1 MARLVLCTLALLAA
15 SGLADPIKKVPHKVA
30 DPEFVQHQVD
40 VWHLF
45 YHVHEPI
52 HNPEL
57 QVIVNTWDLEKNID
71 HCTNVTAVK
80 LYAELIEK
88 DLLLPR
94 SVPFSVLEYS
104 HRFEAKV
111 LYNVLYS
118 AKDFSTLYKT
128 AVYLRNKV
136 NEGLFV
142 YTLSVVL
149 LHRPDTQGIVVPPI
163 FEVFP
168 SYFHNAEIMTTA
180 QRVNTHDKR
189 MIEHY
194 PSTYVWD
201 DNVVI
206 RWNSTTW
213 PYFYDDVLN
222 YFTHDVNLNAFY
234 YNLHLLY
241 PSWLGN
247 EATPLVKDRRGEL
260 FWFYHKQILAR
271 YYMERLSNGLGEI
284 PELGLDVVQQ
294 GYVPDI
300 TYHNGVQF
308 PVRPNHFSLDQ
319 PEFVQAI
326 TKIVDYEHRVR
337 EAIDK
342 GYALNHLGE
351 HINLRTPEAIDVL
364 GRIVEANVDSPNP
377 YYYKDFI
384 SIWKTVL
391 GNTVGHRHQ
400 YHNGLVPL
408 VVPSVLEHYQ
418 TALRDPA
425 FYMIYKRVLGLFT
438 SWQKYLPAYK
448 HEELALPSVVIKS
461 VEVDKLVTYFEHT
474 YVNVTNHLHMNK
486 HESKEVVDDV
496 SVLVQRPQL
505 NHKVF
510 TVRVNVKS
518 DVAKTVAVK
527 FFLAPKYDSKGY
539 EIPLHVNT
547 ENFYMLDYFLYE
559 LPVGECVIKRESTE
573 NLFTIKG
580 WSSAYEVYEKAYNA
594 MHGKGQFVIDQT
606 HRMDGF
612 PDHLVLPKG
621 RVGGMP
627 FVLLVHI
634 SEYHPAKVPYG
645 SNFDPAV
652 SLGLGSGARVLSD
665 ERFGFPLDRP
675 LYQWQVDDVSNI
687 YLQDVYITHK
697 PVPEVVVPH
706 VA

>member
-1 MARLVLCTLALLAA
+1 MARLVLCTLALLAT
-15 SGLADPIKKVPHKVA
+15 SGLADPIKKIPQKVA

-40 VWHLF
+40 IWHLF

-52 HNPEL
+52 HQPEL

-71 HCTNVTAVK
+71 HYTNVTAVK

-111 LYNVLYS
+111 LYDVFYS

-142 YTLSVVL
+142 YVLSVVL
-149 LHRPDTQGIVVPPI
+149 LHRPDTQGIVIPPI

-180 QRVNTHDKR
+180 QRINTHGKR

-213 PYFYDDVLN
+213 PYFYNDVLT
-222 YFTHDVNLNAFY
+222 YFTHDVTLNAIY
-234 YNLHLLY
+234 YNFHLMY

-247 EATPLVKDRRGEL
+247 EATPLVKDRRGEY
-260 FWFYHKQILAR
+260 FWFYHKQMLAR

-300 TYHNGVQF
+300 SYFNGIQF

-319 PEFVQAI
+319 PQFVDAI
-326 TKIVDYEHRVR
+326 TKITDYEHRVR
-337 EAIDK
+337 EAIDQ
-342 GYALNHLGE
+342 GYVLNHMGE

-364 GRIVEANVDSPNP
+364 GRLVEANVDSPNP

-391 GNTVGHRHQ
+391 GNTVGHRRQ

-418 TALRDPA
+418 TASRDPA
-425 FYMIYKRVLGLFT
+425 FFMIYKRVLGLFT

-461 VEVDKLVTYFEHT
+461 
-474 YVNVTNHLHMNK
+474 
-486 HESKEVVDDV
+486 KEVVDDV
-496 SVLVQRPQL
+496 RVLVQRPQL

-547 ENFYMLDYFLYE
+547 ENFFLFDQFLYD

-573 NLFTIKG
+573 NLFTSKG

-594 MHGKGQFVIDQT
+594 VHGKGQFVLDQT
-606 HRMDGF
+606 HRIDVI
-612 PDHLVLPKG
+612 PDHLILPKG

-627 FVLLVHI
+627 FVLLVYI

-652 SLGLGSGARVLSD
+652 SLGLGSGARYLSD
-665 ERFGFPLDRP
+665 EPLGFPLNRP
-675 LYQWQVDDVSNI
+675 LYQWQVDDIHNI
-687 YLQDVYITHK
+687 YLQDVHITHK